1 MTRSLAAPLT
11 LLGAL
16 ACATPA
22 AAGIV
27 VTTEGNVIVGK
38 IDARRGV
45 SDTTIRV
52 TWPYGERQDEGELVA
67 DRARIRWFDPEAD
80 VLTDA
85 YFEAHLEAPLR
96 GARWVR
102 MREEYLLRQRVEP
115 GVQIEGELP
124 PLELEDPLELEPI
137 EGLGFSIRKPRGWA
151 ATWEGEILVL
161 RGPTRPSGFA
171 PRIHVFSVRA
181 AAESYAEQVAW
192 IERELTELATAGA
205 FSVLERPRLERHP
218 AGADQRLRTETRV
231 GERAVRALREVRFRG
246 ERTVLF
252 AGYADARDMRGLE
265 RLLEACLASWR
276 VAGDPVR

>member
-1 MTRSLAAPLT
+1 MTRSLVA
-11 LLGAL
+11 LLAL
-16 ACATPA
+16 LAFTTPA

-27 VTTEGNVIVGK
+27 VTTDGNVIVGK

-45 SDTTIRV
+45 TDTTIRV
-52 TWPYGERQDEGELVA
+52 TWPYGERHDEGELVA
-67 DRARIRWFDPEAD
+67 ERARVRWFDPEAD

-85 YFEAHLEAPLR
+85 YFEAHLDAPLR
-96 GARWVR
+96 GARWLR
-102 MREEYLLRQRVEP
+102 MREEYLLRQRPEP

-124 PLELEDPLELEPI
+124 PLELEDPLELQPI
-137 EGLGFSIRKPRGWA
+137 EGPGFSIRKPRGWV

-161 RGPTRPSGFA
+161 RGPTAPSGFG
-171 PRIHVFSVRA
+171 PRVHVFSVRA
-181 AAESYAEQVAW
+181 AGESYAEQVAW
-192 IERELTELATAGA
+192 IERELSDLAAVGA

-252 AGYADARDMRGLE
+252 AGYADARDMRRLE
-265 RLLEACLASWR
+265 RLLKACLASWR
-276 VAGDPVR
+276 VVGDPPR